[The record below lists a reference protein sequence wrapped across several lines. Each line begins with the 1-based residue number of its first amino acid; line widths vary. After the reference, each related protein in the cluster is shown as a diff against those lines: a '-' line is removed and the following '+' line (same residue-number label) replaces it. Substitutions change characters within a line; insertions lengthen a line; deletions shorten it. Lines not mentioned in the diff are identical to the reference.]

1 MENMDMN
8 EIIMNDAVEEATE
21 AVTSSKNGIK
31 TGIKTGLI
39 VGGAMV
45 AGAMLWE
52 QVVKPIGRNWSKG
65 LHQYW
70 QKKALKSKKVKEDVD
85 LEDMEIEDIPEVE

>member
-8 EIIMNDAVEEATE
+8 EIITNDAVEEATE
-21 AVTSSKNGIK
+21 AVTSGKNGV
-31 TGIKTGLI
+31 KTGLI

-45 AGAMLWE
+45 VGAVLWE
-52 QVVKPIGRNWSKG
+52 RVVKPIGRKVRIKIS
-65 LHQYW
+65 
-70 QKKALKSKKVKEDVD
+70 QKKALKAKKAKEEVD

>member
-8 EIIMNDAVEEATE
+8 EIITNDAVEEATE
-21 AVTSSKNGIK
+21 AVTSGKNGV
-31 TGIKTGLI
+31 KTGLI

-45 AGAMLWE
+45 VGAVLWE
-52 QVVKPIGRNWSKG
+52 RVVKPIGRKVRIKFA
-65 LHQYW
+65 
-70 QKKALKSKKVKEDVD
+70 QKKALKAKKAKEEVD

>member
-8 EIIMNDAVEEATE
+8 EIITNDAVEEATE
-21 AVTSSKNGIK
+21 AVTSGKNGV
-31 TGIKTGLI
+31 KTGLI

-45 AGAMLWE
+45 VGAVLWE
-52 QVVKPIGRNWSKG
+52 RVVKPIGRKVRIKIA
-65 LHQYW
+65 
-70 QKKALKSKKVKEDVD
+70 QKKALKAKKAKEEVD

>member
-8 EIIMNDAVEEATE
+8 EIITNDAVEEATE
-21 AVTSSKNGIK
+21 AVTSSKNGV
-31 TGIKTGLI
+31 KTGLI

-45 AGAMLWE
+45 VGAVLWE
-52 QVVKPIGRNWSKG
+52 RVVKPIGRKVRIKIA
-65 LHQYW
+65 
-70 QKKALKSKKVKEDVD
+70 QKKALKAKKAKEEVD

>member
-8 EIIMNDAVEEATE
+8 EIITNDAVEEVTE
-21 AVTSSKNGIK
+21 AVTSGKNGV
-31 TGIKTGLI
+31 KTGLI

-45 AGAMLWE
+45 VGAVLWE
-52 QVVKPIGRNWSKG
+52 QVVKPIGRKVRNKIAREITR
-65 LHQYW
+65 
-70 QKKALKSKKVKEDVD
+70 KKALKAKKAKEEVD

>member
-8 EIIMNDAVEEATE
+8 EIITNEAVEEATE
-21 AVTSSKNGIK
+21 TVTSGKNGV
-31 TGIKTGLI
+31 KTGLI

-45 AGAMLWE
+45 VGAVLWE
-52 QVVKPIGRNWSKG
+52 QVAKPIGRKVRIKIA
-65 LHQYW
+65 
-70 QKKALKSKKVKEDVD
+70 QKKALKAKKAKEEVD

>member
-8 EIIMNDAVEEATE
+8 EIITNDAVEEATE
-21 AVTSSKNGIK
+21 AVTEAVTSGKNGV
-31 TGIKTGLI
+31 KTGLI

-45 AGAMLWE
+45 VGAMLWE
-52 QVVKPIGRNWSKG
+52 HVVKPIGRKVRIKIA
-65 LHQYW
+65 
-70 QKKALKSKKVKEDVD
+70 QKKALKAKKAKEEVD

>member
-8 EIIMNDAVEEATE
+8 EIITNEAVEEATE
-21 AVTSSKNGIK
+21 AVTSGKNGV
-31 TGIKTGLI
+31 KTGLI

-45 AGAMLWE
+45 VGAVLWE
-52 QVVKPIGRNWSKG
+52 NVVKPIGRKVRIKIA
-65 LHQYW
+65 
-70 QKKALKSKKVKEDVD
+70 QKKALKAKKAKEEVD

>member
-8 EIIMNDAVEEATE
+8 EIITNDAVEEATE
-21 AVTSSKNGIK
+21 AVTSGKNGV
-31 TGIKTGLI
+31 KTGLI

-45 AGAMLWE
+45 VGAVLWE
-52 QVVKPIGRNWSKG
+52 QVVKPIGRKVRIKIA
-65 LHQYW
+65 Q
-70 QKKALKSKKVKEDVD
+70 KALKAKKAKEEVY

>member
-8 EIIMNDAVEEATE
+8 EIITNDAVEEATE
-21 AVTSSKNGIK
+21 AVTSGKDGV
-31 TGIKTGLI
+31 KTGLI

-45 AGAMLWE
+45 VGAMLWE
-52 QVVKPIGRNWSKG
+52 HVVKPIGRKVRIKIA
-65 LHQYW
+65 
-70 QKKALKSKKVKEDVD
+70 QKKALKAKKAKEEVD

>member
-8 EIIMNDAVEEATE
+8 EIITNDTVEEATE
-21 AVTSSKNGIK
+21 AVTSSKNGV
-31 TGIKTGLI
+31 KTGLI

-45 AGAMLWE
+45 VGAVLWE
-52 QVVKPIGRNWSKG
+52 RVVKPIGRKVRIKIA
-65 LHQYW
+65 
-70 QKKALKSKKVKEDVD
+70 QKKALKAKKAKEEVD

>member
-8 EIIMNDAVEEATE
+8 EIITNDAVEEATE
-21 AVTSSKNGIK
+21 AVTSGKNCV
-31 TGIKTGLI
+31 KTGLI

-45 AGAMLWE
+45 VGAVLWE
-52 QVVKPIGRNWSKG
+52 RVAKPIGRKVRIKIA
-65 LHQYW
+65 
-70 QKKALKSKKVKEDVD
+70 QKKALKAKKAKEEVD

>member
-8 EIIMNDAVEEATE
+8 EIITNDAVEEATE
-21 AVTSSKNGIK
+21 AVTSGKNGV
-31 TGIKTGLI
+31 KTGLI

-45 AGAMLWE
+45 VGAVLWE
-52 QVVKPIGRNWSKG
+52 NVVKPIGRKV
-65 LHQYW
+65 HIKIA
-70 QKKALKSKKVKEDVD
+70 QKKALKAKKAKEEVD

>member
-8 EIIMNDAVEEATE
+8 EIITNDAVEEATE
-21 AVTSSKNGIK
+21 AVTSGKN
-31 TGIKTGLI
+31 GIKTGLI

-52 QVVKPIGRNWSKG
+52 QVVKPIGRKVCTKIA
-65 LHQYW
+65 
-70 QKKALKSKKVKEDVD
+70 QKKALKSKKAKEDVD

>member
-8 EIIMNDAVEEATE
+8 EIITNDAVEEATE
-21 AVTSSKNGIK
+21 AVTSSKNGV
-31 TGIKTGLI
+31 KTGLI

-45 AGAMLWE
+45 VGAVLWE
-52 QVVKPIGRNWSKG
+52 RVVKPIGRKVRIKIA
-65 LHQYW
+65 H
-70 QKKALKSKKVKEDVD
+70 KKALKAKKAKEEVD

>member
-8 EIIMNDAVEEATE
+8 EIITNDTVEEATE
-21 AVTSSKNGIK
+21 AVTSGKNGIK
-31 TGIKTGLI
+31 VGLI

-45 AGAMLWE
+45 AGAVLWE
-52 QVVKPIGRNWSKG
+52 RVVKPTGRTVCTKIA
-65 LHQYW
+65 
-70 QKKALKSKKVKEDVD
+70 QKRALKSKKAKEEVD

>member
-8 EIIMNDAVEEATE
+8 EIIPNDAVEEATE
-21 AVTSSKNGIK
+21 AVTSGKNGV
-31 TGIKTGLI
+31 KTGLI

-45 AGAMLWE
+45 VGAVLWE
-52 QVVKPIGRNWSKG
+52 RVVKPIGRKVRIKIA
-65 LHQYW
+65 
-70 QKKALKSKKVKEDVD
+70 QKKALKAKKAKEEVD

>member
-8 EIIMNDAVEEATE
+8 EIITNDAVEEATE
-21 AVTSSKNGIK
+21 AVTSSKNGV
-31 TGIKTGLI
+31 KTGLI

-45 AGAMLWE
+45 VGAVLWE
-52 QVVKPIGRNWSKG
+52 RVVKPIGRKVRIKIA
-65 LHQYW
+65 
-70 QKKALKSKKVKEDVD
+70 QKKALKAKKAKEEID

>member
-8 EIIMNDAVEEATE
+8 EIITNDAVEEATE
-21 AVTSSKNGIK
+21 AVTSSKNGV
-31 TGIKTGLI
+31 KTGLI

-45 AGAMLWE
+45 VGAMLWE
-52 QVVKPIGRNWSKG
+52 HVVKPIGRKVRIKIA
-65 LHQYW
+65 
-70 QKKALKSKKVKEDVD
+70 QKKALKAKKAKEEVD

>member
-8 EIIMNDAVEEATE
+8 EIITNDAVEEATE
-21 AVTSSKNGIK
+21 AVTSSKNGV
-31 TGIKTGLI
+31 KTGLI

-45 AGAMLWE
+45 VGAVLWE
-52 QVVKPIGRNWSKG
+52 RVAKPIGRKVRIKIA
-65 LHQYW
+65 
-70 QKKALKSKKVKEDVD
+70 QKKALKAKKAKEEVD

>member
-8 EIIMNDAVEEATE
+8 EIITNDAVEEATE
-21 AVTSSKNGIK
+21 AVTSSKNGVK
-31 TGIKTGLI
+31 TVLI

-45 AGAMLWE
+45 VGAMLWG
-52 QVVKPIGRNWSKG
+52 QVVKPIGRKVRIKIA
-65 LHQYW
+65 
-70 QKKALKSKKVKEDVD
+70 QKKALKAKKAKEEVD

>member
-8 EIIMNDAVEEATE
+8 EIITNDAVEEATE
-21 AVTSSKNGIK
+21 AVTSSKNGV
-31 TGIKTGLI
+31 KTGLI

-45 AGAMLWE
+45 VGAVLWE
-52 QVVKPIGRNWSKG
+52 QVVKPIGRKVRIKIA
-65 LHQYW
+65 
-70 QKKALKSKKVKEDVD
+70 QKKALKAKKAKEEVD

>member
-8 EIIMNDAVEEATE
+8 EIITNDAVEEATE
-21 AVTSSKNGIK
+21 AVTSGKNGV
-31 TGIKTGLI
+31 KTGLI

-45 AGAMLWE
+45 VGAVLWE
-52 QVVKPIGRNWSKG
+52 NVVKPIGRKVRIKIA
-65 LHQYW
+65 
-70 QKKALKSKKVKEDVD
+70 QKKALKAKKAKEEVD